1 MELPLEFLGACWLE
15 EEEGGGGV
23 RAQGRLGK
31 NALLQP
37 WGGEEDAGVEGAW
50 RPWEAPACWRAA
62 VVGEENRLL
71 QREGEGGRE
80 WRLGNF
86 EGWECKTAKGKGE
99 GSVFIE
105 KP

>member
-1 MELPLEFLGACWLE
+1 MELAPWRGREPSSLRAGE
-15 EEEGGGGV
+15 EE
-23 RAQGRLGK
+23 LG
-31 NALLQP
+31 ALLQP

-71 QREGEGGRE
+71 QPEGEGGRE